1 MPLIWGFLESD
12 QKDHS
17 RLPND
22 NLVAVKF
29 DDDAVFDAVTHR
41 KNAPR
46 ERALATVWASLR
58 LLTRLREKGNK
69 GRELGILQLNSTGRK
84 KNT

>member
-41 KNAPR
+41 KNA
-46 ERALATVWASLR
+46 
-58 LLTRLREKGNK
+58 N
-69 GRELGILQLNSTGRK
+69 
-84 KNT
+84 

>member
-41 KNAPR
+41 KNATR
-46 ERALATVWASLR
+46 RTGRRALHGSAKLV
-58 LLTRLREKGNK
+58 
-69 GRELGILQLNSTGRK
+69 GRRNVHTDELEIVEGWRNEWHPPR
-84 KNT
+84 